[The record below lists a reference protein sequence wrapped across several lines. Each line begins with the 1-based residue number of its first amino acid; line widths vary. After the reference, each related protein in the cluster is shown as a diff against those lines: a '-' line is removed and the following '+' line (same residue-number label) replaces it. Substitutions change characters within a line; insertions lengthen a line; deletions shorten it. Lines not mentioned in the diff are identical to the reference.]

1 MLLLTL
7 FITVLLTFTSGQTV
21 GSEIDQKELV
31 LIKDYKAF
39 FLNTCERLEKNVTV
53 PNYLKGWQEKFQN
66 KKKLHFINSNT
77 NQEVEVNIV
86 TRPRSRV
93 TLRYTFYRKAEP
105 ELFISTSKNCN
116 VGISRLIRRHKD
128 GAIYSISTLSKD
140 LKIEKSI
147 ETVNPAVPAM
157 EPTSGIRVALI
168 DTGINYLLPEITRNL
183 ARNSPTQLL
192 GYDFEDGDELP
203 FDIDFVGS
211 PFFPR
216 HHGTSVAS
224 VLIKEAPLVQ
234 IVPYRFPRKDPCL
247 FKEIIADIAKL
258 NIKVALMPMGSN
270 DSKTWKCFYNAAKKY
285 KGTLYIVSAGNEN
298 LNIDTEKTFPASL
311 PLKNM
316 LVISSSTI
324 FGNLAKGSNFGKK
337 NVDLIVNAE
346 QLRVIDHRGVKSIA
360 SGSSFAVPRIG
371 AMVARFLQYNPEASV
386 EEIIRVLKRRAIPHE
401 GNLIRFGWIPDPLD
415 NYLFHIDSK

>member
-1 MLLLTL
+1 MLLFALSTA
-7 FITVLLTFTSGQTV
+7 FLLTFTNGQTL

-39 FLNTCERLEKNVTV
+39 FLNTCDKLEKNVAL

-66 KKKLHFINSNT
+66 KKKLHFISSNT

-86 TRPRSRV
+86 TRPPSRV
-93 TLRYTFYRKAEP
+93 TLRYTFYKKTKP
-105 ELFISTSKNCN
+105 ELFLSTSKNCN
-116 VGISRLIRRHKD
+116 VGIARLIRRDKN
-128 GAIYSISTLSKD
+128 GTTYSISTLSKD

-147 ETVNPAVPAM
+147 EAVNPAVPAI
-157 EPTSGIRVALI
+157 EPKNGIRVALI

-270 DSKTWKCFYNAAKKY
+270 DSETWKCFYNAAKKH
-285 KGTLYIVSAGNEN
+285 KGTLYIVSAGNGN
-298 LNIDTEKTFPASL
+298 LNIDTDKTFPASL

-324 FGNLAKGSNFGKK
+324 FGDLAKGSNFGKK

-346 QLRVIDHRGVKSIA
+346 QVRVIDHRGVKSIA

-371 AMVARFLQYNPEASV
+371 AMVVRFLQYNPGASV
-386 EEIIRVLKRRAIPHE
+386 EDIIRILKRRAIPHE
-401 GNLIRFGWIPDPLD
+401 GNIIKFGWIPDPLD